1 MNPQQFQKLQ
11 KKAGEFRFEDASQRL
26 VKLKKIADWIE
37 LNESL
42 ILEALKKDFKKPFFE
57 TQISEI
63 LPVLSEIKLYKKNL
77 KKWLVDKKVSTPVTL
92 LGHSSRIRY
101 DNKGVILIIS
111 PWNYPFQLAV
121 APLVAALAAGN
132 TAVVK
137 PSELTQQ
144 TALLIQKLIT
154 DCFSES
160 EVLVE
165 LGDKEKTQ
173 ELLCYEFNH
182 VFFTGSTEVGRV
194 IAKACAERLIPV
206 TLELGGKSPTIVEGS
221 ADLEVAAEK
230 IFWGKF
236 LNRGQTCVAPDYV
249 IAHESI
255 FEELKTKLQNLIQ
268 RHENDEKGSIIN
280 ESHLSRLQ
288 KHADQ
293 STSVNNVALTLTTTN
308 LSEEIFGPVLPIL
321 KYKTEAELFALVRQ
335 HPTPLSI
342 YIFSKSEDFI
352 NRMLIEIPSG
362 GAGVNTVVLQFANH
376 NLPFGGLGASGMGRY
391 HGHFGFLEF
400 SHQRAVLEQKF
411 LPQMREFLQ
420 PPYTDFK
427 YKLIQWMKRT

>member
-42 ILEALKKDFKKPFFE
+42 ILEALKKDFQKPYFE

-63 LPVLSEIKLYKKNL
+63 LPVLTEIKLYKKNL
-77 KKWLVDKKVSTPVTL
+77 KKWMADKKVSTPITL
-92 LGHSSRIRY
+92 LGHSSRIRC

-137 PSELTQQ
+137 PSELTEQ

-154 DCFSES
+154 ECFAEN
-160 EVLVE
+160 EVLIE

-182 VFFTGSTEVGRV
+182 VFFTGSTPVGRV
-194 IAKACAERLIPV
+194 VAIACAERLIPV

-221 ADLEVAAEK
+221 ADLDMAAEK

-249 IAHESI
+249 IAHESVY
-255 FEELKTKLQNLIQ
+255 ETLKIKLQNLIQ
-268 RHENDEKGSIIN
+268 RHEHDEKSSIIN
-280 ESHLSRLQ
+280 EQQQNRLQ
-288 KHADQ
+288 KQSDQ
-293 STSVNNVALTLTTTN
+293 TASVNQAALTLTTTN
-308 LSEEIFGPVLPIL
+308 LNNEIFGPVLPVL
-321 KYKTEAELFALVRQ
+321 KYKTEAELLALVRQ
-335 HPTPLSI
+335 HEIPLSL

-362 GAGVNTVVLQFANH
+362 GAGINTVVLQFANH
-376 NLPFGGLGASGMGRY
+376 HLPFGGLGSSGMGRY

-400 SHQRAVLEQKF
+400 SHQRALLEQKF
-411 LPQMREFLQ
+411 LPQMRELLQ

-427 YKLIQWMKRT
+427 YKLIQWMKHL